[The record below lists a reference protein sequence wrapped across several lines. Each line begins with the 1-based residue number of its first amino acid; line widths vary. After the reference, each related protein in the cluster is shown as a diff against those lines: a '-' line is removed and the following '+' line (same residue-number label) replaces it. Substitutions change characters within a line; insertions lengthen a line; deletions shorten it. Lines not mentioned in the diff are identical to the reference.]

1 MEPEKPNEVEFT
13 ELDEEEKEKP
23 KRQTTIIG
31 RPKSRYRNVRFDPE
45 TYATIR
51 RISDELNWT
60 FSNVV
65 GEAVLW
71 YIGISPLLQRVEEK
85 SKLLSGKPF
94 VSMQIKEYLLELE
107 AGLDEA
113 ILESTTSVPT
123 KSTKE

>member
-1 MEPEKPNEVEFT
+1 MTTEPALKP
-13 ELDEEEKEKP
+13 P
-23 KRQTTIIG
+23 KYQQTIVG
-31 RPKSRYRNVRFDPE
+31 HPKSKYRNVRFDVQ

-51 RISDELNWT
+51 RVSDELGWT

-71 YIGISPLLQRVEEK
+71 YLGISPLLQRVEEK

-94 VSMQIKEYLLELE
+94 VTMQIKDYLAELE
-107 AGLDEA
+107 TQLDEA
-113 ILESTTSVPT
+113 IIKSTTSVPT